1 MVMLVTLQ
9 LLVVRVMMLLLVLLV
24 LLVVMV
30 VILKVMIPALN
41 PPLKEVGRLGL
52 SSCPVG
58 SHFHTG
64 AEIGRGGSGRR
75 GETISSSSCD
85 DAGLFSQ
92 PRNFVVE
99 LLLLLLLTMMLVA
112 VGRRRRG

>member
-24 LLVVMV
+24 LLV

-99 LLLLLLLTMMLVA
+99 LLLLLLTMMLVA

>member
-52 SSCPVG
+52 ASCPVG

-75 GETISSSSCD
+75 GETISSSCD

-99 LLLLLLLTMMLVA
+99 LLLLLLTMMLVA

>member
-9 LLVVRVMMLLLVLLV
+9 LLVVRVMMLLLV

-75 GETISSSSCD
+75 GETISSPSCD

-99 LLLLLLLTMMLVA
+99 LLLLLLTMMLVA